1 MALDYNNLEFRKEV
15 WKHGNEVEGYPSDE
29 IRKDAA
35 GAWIIFD
42 RYGQDDPFGWQI
54 DHVCPRK
61 LLEEKHVDE
70 NLWDDLRN
78 LRPMNYTNNHS
89 KGANY
94 PNYTARMKSE
104 GDINVECEE
113 SFTVNQELQDILNQL
128 FGVTL

>member
-1 MALDYNNLEFRKEV
+1 MALDYNNIEFRKEV

-70 NLWDDLRN
+70 TLWDDLRN
-78 LRPMNYTNNHS
+78 LRPMNYINNHS
-89 KGANY
+89 KGVNY
-94 PNYTARMKSE
+94 PNYTARMRSE

-128 FGVTL
+128 FGITL